1 MKIDVSYIVTDHLN
15 TLRDARTRK
24 MSKSDLCIFYAVP
37 ALIGAL
43 SFWELLGLTKDFY
56 NLSITFF
63 GIFIA
68 LFLNLQVAI
77 FGILQRK
84 WEKPGDDK
92 LAEIQAETLNNRRLL
107 LKEMNA
113 NISYL
118 ILVSCLALVM
128 FLIMFVVDQ
137 KIGLA
142 AALSACLYSHF
153 ILTLLMIV
161 KRSHALFQREYVGS

>member
-1 MKIDVSYIVTDHLN
+1 MKINVSYIVVDHLN

-24 MSKSDLCIFYAVP
+24 ISKSDLFTFYAAP
-37 ALIGAL
+37 ALIGTL
-43 SFWELLGLTKDFY
+43 SFWKLLGLTKDFY

-84 WEKPGDDK
+84 WERPDDDK

-118 ILVSCLALVM
+118 ILCVLP
-128 FLIMFVVDQ
+128 
-137 KIGLA
+137 
-142 AALSACLYSHF
+142 
-153 ILTLLMIV
+153 
-161 KRSHALFQREYVGS
+161 RSSDVPDHVCC